1 MAPRIAPE
9 RPKNQTA
16 FETVCFPSRL
26 SIWPVRLDG
35 TIHFADGECELIH
48 QPTVRLPRDLGYEF
62 SFVEGDVGRFPSA
75 VTMVGPVQFA
85 FSQQDVVHVDTELCK
100 FSFSD

>member
-9 RPKNQTA
+9 RAKNPTA

-26 SIWPVRLDG
+26 SVWPVSLDG

-62 SFVEGDVGRFPSA
+62 SFVEGRFPSA
-75 VTMVGPVQFA
+75 AAMVGPVQLA
-85 FSQQDVVHVDTELCK
+85 FSQQYVVHVDTELCK